1 VKYQVTIQGSKP
13 LVKDLRRLGDKIRDA
28 RPALIVV
35 NEYLADAMKK
45 NFESQG
51 RRGGGSWR
59 KLSEGWQKRKAR
71 EGRDPR
77 IGFYTGALFAAATD
91 VSSTDRRIKMTKTS
105 LNVTIALPYAAV
117 QQDERPF
124 AKFTK
129 GDTLAVRGIIADHVL
144 SSMRSR
150 RGR

>member
-1 VKYQVTIQGSKP
+1 MKYQVTIQGSKP
-13 LVKDLRRLGDKIRDA
+13 IIKDLRRLGERIKDA
-28 RPALIVV
+28 RPALVV
-35 NEYLADAMKK
+35 VDEYLADAMKK

-59 KLSEGWQKRKAR
+59 KLSEGWVKRKAR

-91 VSSTDRRIKMTKTS
+91 VGDPNRRLKMTRTS
-105 LNVTIALPYAAV
+105 LDVTIALPYAAV

-124 AKFTK
+124 ARFTK
-129 GDTLAVRGIIADHVL
+129 GDTLAVRGIIANHII

-150 RGR
+150 RAR